1 MSRQQLLATDRRT
14 VGAVMGLV
22 SAACFGTLAIFG
34 KIATEVGLTTTTLLV
49 FRFLVGAALL
59 WAGLAV
65 TGRATL
71 LDRHERRVALALGVL
86 YALFTGFYFW
96 GLLFIPAGLTGL
108 VFYTYPVYVY
118 VLAVWLLDEPLSG
131 RKVGALALAL
141 GGVGLIVGGDPDAVD
156 FVGVALVLLAALGL
170 AGYVVGSRAALAT
183 ADSDA
188 FSGTVL
194 IGTAGAFLLFG
205 GGTGRLTLPSGVDQW
220 LVVLG
225 IGAIGT
231 AVPMF
236 LYIAALDRI
245 QASHASVLGTAE
257 PLVTVVLG
265 IVVLGEAPSW
275 LLFVGGGLILAGV
288 LIVQTDTGGTAS

>member
-34 KIATEVGLTTTTLLV
+34 KIATEVGLSTTTLLV

-71 LDRHERRVALALGVL
+71 LDRRESRAALALGVL

-194 IGTAGAFLLFG
+194 VGTAGAFLLFG
-205 GGTGRLTLPSGVDQW
+205 GGTGRLTLPSGLDQW

-288 LIVQTDTGGTAS
+288 LIIQTDS

>member
-1 MSRQQLLATDRRT
+1 MSRQQLLALDRRT

-34 KIATEVGLTTTTLLV
+34 KIAADIGLTTTTLLV
-49 FRFLVGAALL
+49 FRFLVGAVLL
-59 WAGLAV
+59 WVGLAV

-71 LDRHERRVALALGVL
+71 LDRRERRAALALGVL

-156 FVGVALVLLAALGL
+156 LVGVGLVLLAALGL

-194 IGTAGAFLLFG
+194 VGTAGAFLLFG
-205 GGTGRLTLPSGVDQW
+205 GGTGRLTLPSGLDQW

-288 LIVQTDTGGTAS
+288 LIVQTDTGGKSS